1 MIRQGSGDRRGS
13 GVQLSGNIRYG
24 CFFLSVHLFRSME
37 NPHRNK
43 MQWIPASYSGVN
55 LQFKQQTVMGL
66 LTLEINC
73 QLTKVTN
80 CFPLVKL
87 SRSEEHTSE
96 LQSRGHL
103 VCRLLLEKKK
113 P

>member
-1 MIRQGSGDRRGS
+1 
-13 GVQLSGNIRYG
+13 
-24 CFFLSVHLFRSME
+24 ME

-43 MQWIPASYSGVN
+43 MRWIPASYSGDN

-87 SRSEEHTSE
+87 S
-96 LQSRGHL
+96 LCSRRGL
-103 VCRLLLEKKK
+103 PLLPAIRTLRIGGEQ
-113 P
+113 PSAILCMIFGFIMSN

>member
-1 MIRQGSGDRRGS
+1 
-13 GVQLSGNIRYG
+13 
-24 CFFLSVHLFRSME
+24 ME

-43 MQWIPASYSGVN
+43 MRWIPASYSGDN

-87 SRSEEHTSE
+87 SLCSRSRPSPLLSRRTLIIEGGQDSAILCMIFKVITSKYGCPGSAGKRSEEHTSE
-96 LQSRGHL
+96 LQSRG
-103 VCRLLLEKKK
+103 
-113 P
+113 